1 MAPEDP
7 QLTTFDTNRAGLV
20 STTVPVY
27 VAELSPPEIRGK
39 LVTLNTCFYTGGQFV
54 AGIIAG
60 AFAEDK
66 SSGWRLMLGLAA
78 VPSFIQFF
86 GLLTIPESP
95 RWLVAQGRYQEALK
109 VLKNLREKNTNVEE
123 EFDGIKTNCLETE
136 REVTAK
142 GTTPVFLQIIRN
154 PAVKRALTVGC
165 LLQLTQQLVGTSIVM
180 YYSVPVIKMNG
191 ISEKSTVIWIST
203 GTAAVIFFCSFIGLF
218 VVEKVGRR
226 PLTLFSLAGV
236 AVSLGTLAVG
246 FQLVDIHSP
255 QIDVSGTVGSD
266 NACSSYSMCSKCVN
280 DLNCGYCFFNLPSG
294 PSNGSCLLA
303 GPDKPDISTAG
314 LCNGSVLEGPLTWAY
329 EWCPSDH
336 SWIILLGLV
345 LHIMCFAPGMS
356 STPWT
361 VNAEIYPLWAR
372 STCYSIATSVN
383 WLGNLFVSMTFLNFV
398 ELVTKYG
405 TFWFYT
411 SFAIL
416 GWIYFFLMLPETKGR
431 LLEDVE
437 GLFTYPWWQDATTAD
452 EEKTVQYVHIRGIN
466 QAINLD
472 DQDSEDES

>member
-218 VVEKVGRR
+218 VVEK
-226 PLTLFSLAGV
+226 AK
-236 AVSLGTLAVG
+236 
-246 FQLVDIHSP
+246 
-255 QIDVSGTVGSD
+255 
-266 NACSSYSMCSKCVN
+266 CSVFDRKSW
-280 DLNCGYCFFNLPSG
+280 LNSHFE
-294 PSNGSCLLA
+294 
-303 GPDKPDISTAG
+303 
-314 LCNGSVLEGPLTWAY
+314 CNS
-329 EWCPSDH
+329 
-336 SWIILLGLV
+336 
-345 LHIMCFAPGMS
+345 
-356 STPWT
+356 
-361 VNAEIYPLWAR
+361 
-372 STCYSIATSVN
+372 
-383 WLGNLFVSMTFLNFV
+383 
-398 ELVTKYG
+398 G